1 MRKDWMAY
9 TGVWTQ
15 PVLMAVLVYFIDIN
29 IKYIINEPKNFISY
43 LVLSFV
49 PTLYIWSLNSTAKSN
64 GKQRFGL
71 LDVFNHRM
79 DPYYQSSL
87 KNRAKYPAVPERF
100 LSDKPDGII
109 LGRYRGKYV
118 YKPVDEDGHVFV
130 VGGSGSGKSSAIVIP
145 TILTNSNVG
154 IFAID
159 IKGELSHKTCKKG
172 AKDCIIF
179 NPQDRSSWGYDP
191 FYMLNSNSTNQEIM
205 ECMQL
210 VAVSLISLPADV
222 RDPYWKQSA
231 RQLLTGLLIHY
242 YKQGF
247 RTLPEIC
254 SEILRKSVKDNVNEA
269 ITIIDNNSVEN
280 MFLASFK
287 DMADET
293 LSCISSDMMLHI
305 TLFATDQNVRYSLKE
320 QAKKMNPRML
330 DEGKKIYLSINEENL
345 VAYYY
350 LLQLILNQILS
361 ELERRPEASGPIL
374 FIIDELAR
382 VLSQGKLEK
391 LLDGARTLRSRNV
404 TLLLV
409 SQSIEALMN
418 AYSEHQVD
426 DLISNC
432 AYVAVLSASTMKTQ
446 EKIISWSG
454 KYKERKTSYSG
465 VSKER
470 KKNISYEDKD
480 IVEASDLV
488 SLPNTDELILISTK
502 GYNRIKKASY
512 YKLEELQLKSA
523 EIVGFNNS
531 IMEFNSTHPA
541 TNKETN

>member
-1 MRKDWMAY
+1 M
-9 TGVWTQ
+9 
-15 PVLMAVLVYFIDIN
+15 
-29 IKYIINEPKNFISY
+29 
-43 LVLSFV
+43 
-49 PTLYIWSLNSTAKSN
+49 
-64 GKQRFGL
+64 
-71 LDVFNHRM
+71 
-79 DPYYQSSL
+79 
-87 KNRAKYPAVPERF
+87 
-100 LSDKPDGII
+100 
-109 LGRYRGKYV
+109 
-118 YKPVDEDGHVFV
+118 
-130 VGGSGSGKSSAIVIP
+130 
-145 TILTNSNVG
+145 
-154 IFAID
+154 
-159 IKGELSHKTCKKG
+159 
-172 AKDCIIF
+172 
-179 NPQDRSSWGYDP
+179 
-191 FYMLNSNSTNQEIM
+191 
-205 ECMQL
+205 
-210 VAVSLISLPADV
+210 
-222 RDPYWKQSA
+222 
-231 RQLLTGLLIHY
+231 
-242 YKQGF
+242 
-247 RTLPEIC
+247 PEIC

-293 LSCISSDMMLHI
+293 LSGISSEMMLHI

-330 DEGKKIYLSINEENL
+330 DEGKKIYLAINEEKL
-345 VAYYY
+345 VAYYD